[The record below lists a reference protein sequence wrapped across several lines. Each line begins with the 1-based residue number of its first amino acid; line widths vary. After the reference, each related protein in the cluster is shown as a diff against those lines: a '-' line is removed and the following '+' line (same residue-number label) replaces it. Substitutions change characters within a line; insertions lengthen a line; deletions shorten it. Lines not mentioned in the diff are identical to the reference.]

1 MGHVKT
7 GWGTGWRIVAEPSR
21 GLDLGFFRIDILAV
35 WISKHEWVRG
45 RGHIARS
52 RHSPVVANGG
62 NASLLKGGG
71 VETGAKR
78 PVRRTGLTSHQTSP
92 DHAYQRSDAGERS
105 RSDPDDPVALISSH

>member
-7 GWGTGWRIVAEPSR
+7 GWGTGWQIVAEPSR
-21 GLDLGFFRIDILAV
+21 GLDMGFFRIDILAV
-35 WISKHEWVRG
+35 WISKREWVRG

-71 VETGAKR
+71 GGNGTFLGTFTVCPGRSLHT
-78 PVRRTGLTSHQTSP
+78 RRWIL
-92 DHAYQRSDAGERS
+92 
-105 RSDPDDPVALISSH
+105 